1 MSKTYEI
8 TIKYLD
14 GQVETTTI
22 NTNDIVWSLDQFI
35 RNRKVFN
42 GLNIEKST
50 IRLTKKYNRYKT

>member
-42 GLNIEKST
+42 GLNIELKDNGKEEKSLS
-50 IRLTKKYNRYKT
+50 R